1 MPLIP
6 TLISFGP
13 GNTIVSAD
21 VNSNL
26 TAIRDVVNNNG
37 VLTDV
42 AKVITASHT
51 FPPGTLVGAGAGTA
65 ILKPA
70 GVVSVQTSSTGIGN
84 VGAGEDVLMAYTLPA
99 NSLDSNGRAIRVRAF
114 GNTAANANSKII
126 RIKYGVL
133 GFQLYNSTQSG
144 ADTWYCDLTII
155 RNAHLVH
162 LMTHTTTDTLAVVS
176 KSGLIANSYDE
187 TTPGD
192 IAVTGEAVTN
202 NDVLC
207 FGLLIEFLN

>member
-187 TTPGD
+187 TTPG
-192 IAVTGEAVTN
+192 
-202 NDVLC
+202 
-207 FGLLIEFLN
+207 